1 MDNCYN
7 APVVGF
13 ERGKVSK
20 KKTGPLY
27 KVESYTRD
35 GITTRWIEAVQ
46 GEYQIGDD
54 VYFFMFDD
62 GRGMIVG
69 RMID

>member
-1 MDNCYN
+1 MEDFYTGR
-7 APVVGF
+7 VVGID
-13 ERGKVSK
+13 RGRISEKN
-20 KKTGPLY
+20 GALY
-27 KVESYTRD
+27 RVASYTRD
-35 GITTRWIEAVQ
+35 GVLSRWMEAVQ
-46 GEYQIGDD
+46 GEYAPEDK